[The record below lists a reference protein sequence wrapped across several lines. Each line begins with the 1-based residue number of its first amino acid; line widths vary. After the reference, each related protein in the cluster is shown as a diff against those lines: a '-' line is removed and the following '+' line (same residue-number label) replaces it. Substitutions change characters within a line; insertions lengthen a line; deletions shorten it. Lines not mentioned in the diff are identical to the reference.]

1 MKSTLCL
8 AAAVSAL
15 LVCMSAA
22 HAQSN
27 DRYVVIDNMNAVTG
41 QAEVDGR
48 VAIPI
53 EDTAQFADALGNIR
67 VQCKKG
73 THGDST
79 TCSNIGTGGSALPIA
94 PVVTLTAPTSP
105 VTANGAKISW
115 GSTGADVCYGLSA
128 QGSTGAPVVTG
139 WTKEWTKA
147 GGNGFALDS
156 LLAGMD
162 AGTSATYDFVL
173 RCYSTPT
180 GTIGQT
186 KIVAYTDKT
195 ATVTLNKSAGGVG
208 QPPAGDWCEQY
219 KQEMPGPERAHLE
232 AYLAENRGFT
242 AITDTFSNF
251 TKVTLGQGQNLAS
264 QKWVAPAVGVPGL
277 PGLKPQVSQYHA
289 LSFSLP
295 TAAEGKGKFRL
306 KFQYA
311 TGNAGMK
318 DTNVIATISPCK
330 GDFRPQAVGSE
341 AYLTPFCRT
350 QSGEHTDT
358 IKGSTDSSEAAFRCV
373 IPANATMYI
382 NIAVRNMYDLGVTGQ
397 NNESYSCGVGP
408 YCGRGAWAKDD

>member
-41 QAEVDGR
+41 QANVGTK

-53 EDTAQFADALGNIR
+53 EGTAQFADPDGNIR

-79 TCSNIGTGGSALPIA
+79 TCSNIGAGGSALPIA

-128 QGSTGAPVVTG
+128 QGSTGAPAVTG

-195 ATVTLNKSAGGVG
+195 ATVTLNKSAG
-208 QPPAGDWCEQY
+208 QPPAGDWCDAY
-219 KQEMPGPERAHLE
+219 KASLSSAELAHFNE
-232 AYLAENRGFT
+232 YNAENRGFT
-242 AITDTFSNF
+242 AIQHDF
-251 TKVTLGQGQNLAS
+251 AS
-264 QKWVAPAVGVPGL
+264 YTGKTPGISPNGPVSVGPQRITYL
-277 PGLKPQVSQYHA
+277 PGKHLPNEYYA
-289 LSFSLP
+289 FSLSLP
-295 TAAEGKGKFRL
+295 EQSGGQYL
-306 KFQYA
+306 KFALTFNYKN
-311 TGNAGMK
+311 GFAGVLNH
-318 DTNVIATISPCK
+318 NVIATLSPCR
-330 GDFRPQAVGSE
+330 GDFRPQEKYAE
-341 AYLTPFCRT
+341 TYLSPFCRIKYGNDGVMIQASSDPNSYRCPVPAGAKMYLNMSVRDLSDLT
-350 QSGEHTDT
+350 SLSTDT
-358 IKGSTDSSEAAFRCV
+358 
-373 IPANATMYI
+373 NY
-382 NIAVRNMYDLGVTGQ
+382 
-397 NNESYSCGVGP
+397 GP
-408 YCGRGAWAKDD
+408 YSNCTTALYCGKGTDVSPN